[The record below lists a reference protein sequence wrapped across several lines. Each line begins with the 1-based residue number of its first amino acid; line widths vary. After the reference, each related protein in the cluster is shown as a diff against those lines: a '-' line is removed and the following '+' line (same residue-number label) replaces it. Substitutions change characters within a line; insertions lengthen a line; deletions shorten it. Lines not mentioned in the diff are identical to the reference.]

1 MATQPS
7 EAAPPRPPV
16 PSRAME
22 RARQKSEAYRI
33 HREGLERRSVV
44 RGVLIVVCAILVFSV
59 ARAGLGRVFI
69 SGWWRW

>member
-1 MATQPS
+1 
-7 EAAPPRPPV
+7 
-16 PSRAME
+16 ME